1 MQPTKKINGESYLA
15 FAKRVTEALQD
26 GLIDYQEW
34 GEAVLG
40 ENIYSEENTRRC
52 AKFFIQFIQNLEN
65 DTIERIDDEDKVV
78 EIERAK

>member
-1 MQPTKKINGESYLA
+1 MQPMKRVDGESYLA

-40 ENIYSEENTRRC
+40 ENIYSEENSRRC
-52 AKFFIQFIQNLEN
+52 AKFFIQF
-65 DTIERIDDEDKVV
+65 V
-78 EIERAK
+78 